1 MNSWANFA
9 ATLDPNGYGV
19 GSESK
24 TSFLPHWKRYQ
35 TKASSGGDTISS
47 TSDPALELNMV
58 LSLPQSK
65 LLPSDLLAF
74 GRNQPNGAQKLQC
87 GFWALGGELL

>member
-1 MNSWANFA
+1 
-9 ATLDPNGYGV
+9 
-19 GSESK
+19 
-24 TSFLPHWKRYQ
+24 
-35 TKASSGGDTISS
+35 
-47 TSDPALELNMV
+47 MV

-87 GFWALGGELL
+87 GFWAESCSGVGMPQV